1 MKKFFGIFAIL
12 TLATRIGFAQ
22 PVTVDGVGVD
32 RDSAI
37 RDAKRNAVEMAIGT
51 FISSNTLV
59 NQAVLVLDE
68 IYTKSQG
75 FVRDVSILSES
86 HSSDLYRVTARVDV
100 DTNPDSALISELNML
115 IALNDPRIA
124 VIVLQ
129 DKNGATANDEITET
143 TLNDRLLQLGFSHV
157 VDANLVAKLQNSS
170 LLNSVY
176 NGDRRLVSES
186 GNRYAIDYLVLGK
199 SSADVSN
206 ILLPQGDSYIKT
218 QLKTGR
224 ANLNV
229 KIIKF
234 DTGDIAATFSVDGQG
249 VSNAVPDARNKALQ
263 AAAEKAAEN
272 LEERFKKLSASPT
285 SGLQVILATNDYS
298 KVEAVADELRQLTG
312 VQNVYIREHANGR
325 AMLEL
330 DSYQKPHVLF
340 RMLQEKSRFGLF
352 LESISNNTMQI
363 IVS

>member
-37 RDAKRNAVEMAIGT
+37 RDAKRNAVEMAVGT

-75 FVRDVSILSES
+75 FVRDVSILNES
-86 HSSDLYRVTARVDV
+86 YSSDLYRVTARVDV

-115 IALNDPRIA
+115 MALNDPRIA

-176 NGDRRLVSES
+176 NGDRRLISEN

-218 QLKTGR
+218 QLI
-224 ANLNV
+224 A
-229 KIIKF
+229 IQE
-234 DTGDIAATFSVDGQG
+234 IAA
-249 VSNAVPDARNKALQ
+249 
-263 AAAEKAAEN
+263 
-272 LEERFKKLSASPT
+272 LS
-285 SGLQVILATNDYS
+285 
-298 KVEAVADELRQLTG
+298 
-312 VQNVYIREHANGR
+312 
-325 AMLEL
+325 
-330 DSYQKPHVLF
+330 
-340 RMLQEKSRFGLF
+340 
-352 LESISNNTMQI
+352 
-363 IVS
+363 